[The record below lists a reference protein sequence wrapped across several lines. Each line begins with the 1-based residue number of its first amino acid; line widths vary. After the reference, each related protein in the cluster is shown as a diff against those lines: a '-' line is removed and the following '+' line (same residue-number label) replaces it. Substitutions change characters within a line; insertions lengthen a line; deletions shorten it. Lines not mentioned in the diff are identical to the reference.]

1 MRYVWWLL
9 ILALIA
15 CSKDKPKS
23 PEVRKVPVTV
33 TTAKVRDLE
42 VWEPAVGWLEAV
54 DQPVVAAEVGGKVAA
69 ILADV
74 GDAVQAGQAL
84 AQIDSED
91 YRLAWELAR
100 ADIARLEALHK
111 AQRLQVERLRTLVT
125 RQLANQAAL
134 DEAEAQLG
142 ALLGQLQAARV
153 RLQQAERDR
162 AKTSILSPVTG
173 RVDER
178 RVSQGDFI
186 TPASPLFRLTD
197 LTRLRVRLPYPES
210 LAAELR
216 TGLVVELAA
225 PFADQAVRATI
236 TEIRPQITPTNR
248 AVQVI
253 VTLSNPGGWVPGASV
268 VGRVRV
274 GRLEHA
280 VMVPEMAVVVRP
292 SGSVVYL
299 VEGGIARQRQVKTG
313 LRRDG
318 WVEVLQGLDAG
329 DLVAVDGAGWLTDGI
344 PVEIRRR

>member
-1 MRYVWWLL
+1 MRYAWWLL
-9 ILALIA
+9 ILVLVA
-15 CSKDKPKS
+15 CSKEEPKS
-23 PEVRKVPVTV
+23 PAVRKLPVTV
-33 TTAKVRDLE
+33 TTAQVRELE

-54 DQPVVAAEVGGKVAA
+54 DQPVVAAEVSGKVAA

-74 GDAVQAGQAL
+74 GDAVQAGQVL

-100 ADIARLEALHK
+100 ADIARLEALYQ
-111 AQRLQVERLRTLVT
+111 AQRLQVERLRTLVM
-125 RQLANQAAL
+125 RQLASQAAL

-162 AKTSILSPVTG
+162 IKTSILSPVTG
-173 RVDER
+173 QVDER
-178 RVSQGDFI
+178 LVSPGDFI
-186 TPASPLFRLTD
+186 LPATPLFRLTD

-210 LAAELR
+210 LAAKLR
-216 TGLVVELAA
+216 TGLAVELIA
-225 PFADQAVRATI
+225 PFAPDRVVRATI

-268 VGRVRV
+268 AGRVCVGRF
-274 GRLEHA
+274 ENA

-292 SGSVVYL
+292 SGSVVYR
-299 VEGGIARQRQVKTG
+299 VEGGVAQQQQVKTG

-318 WVEVLQGLDAG
+318 WVEILQGLKAG
-329 DLVAVDGAGWLTDGI
+329 DPVAVDGAGWLTDGT
-344 PVEIRRR
+344 PVEMRR